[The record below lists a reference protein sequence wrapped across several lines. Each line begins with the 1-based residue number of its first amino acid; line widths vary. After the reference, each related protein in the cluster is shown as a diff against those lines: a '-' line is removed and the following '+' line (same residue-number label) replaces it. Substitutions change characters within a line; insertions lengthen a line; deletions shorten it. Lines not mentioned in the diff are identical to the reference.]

1 MASQPNETI
10 SVQYPYERY
19 YHQLHEMRWRAE
31 FVDAWDNKPELR
43 FFMLEWARRH
53 RKTSDALTMLVR
65 DCMLHDQ
72 WVSLVVAP
80 YLVQAREIVWDDPKM
95 LFTILPEREHCA
107 WEKNESKLMIT
118 FPNGSILRLEG
129 GDKLEGR
136 RGIDCNDLLLTEF
149 SYTKPD
155 LWTKIFMPI
164 MAGESDIPRRVI
176 FDYTPCGENH
186 ATDLFDWAC
195 CQQEP
200 GQTLPTSGVAS
211 KLRTGWWASRV
222 INDTTHFLSQ
232 DFLDQARERWPRA
245 VYDQEINCARV
256 TDEQTTLITSAM
268 IDALKQFNVL
278 PIEHKHII
286 SCDPSL
292 GGDLCPI
299 LYIKDGKTEDERLLR
314 ERNSMIITGEIIAM
328 GTKHNCRH
336 FIVDSTGISVGKA
349 IIDRIYEQDPKKDVY
364 GFESAG
370 QASQPQRFA
379 NLKAETWFYFAEEVH
394 KHNIPYIHDQQTR
407 QDICAVRYKVNN
419 SRGRLILQ
427 PKVETK
433 KLLGRSPDK
442 GDAFVQ
448 GVWRLKDVPPIQAA
462 QDMRQYDDSSE
473 IADSYAV
480 REVLG

>member
-1 MASQPNETI
+1 MADQRTET
-10 SVQYPYERY
+10 VTVNYPYERY
-19 YHQLHEMRWRAE
+19 YGQLHKMRWRAE
-31 FVDAWDNKPELR
+31 FVDAWDNKPGLR

-53 RKTSDALTMLVR
+53 RKTSDALAMLVR
-65 DCMLHDQ
+65 DCMTHGQ
-72 WVSLVVAP
+72 WVSLAVAP

-95 LFTILPEREHCA
+95 LFTILPKREHCA

-149 SYTKPD
+149 SYTKAD

-176 FDYTPCGENH
+176 FDYTPCGQNH

-195 CQQEP
+195 YQEEP
-200 GQTLPTSGVAS
+200 GQVLPTCGVAD
-211 KLRTGWWASRV
+211 KLRPGWWVSRV
-222 INDTTHFLSQ
+222 TNDTTHFLSQ
-232 DFLDQARERWPRA
+232 EFLDQARDRWPTA
-245 VYDQEINCARV
+245 IYDQEINCARV
-256 TDEQTTLITSAM
+256 TDEEMTLITSAM
-268 IDALKQFNVL
+268 VDALKTYHAFPV
-278 PIEHKHII
+278 EDRHII

-299 LYIKDGKTEDERLLR
+299 LYIKNGKVEDERLLR

-328 GTKHNCRH
+328 GTKHHCENYV
-336 FIVDSTGISVGKA
+336 VDSTGISVGKA
-349 IIDRIYEQDPKKDVY
+349 IVDRMYEQDHKHVY

-370 QASQPQRFA
+370 KASDPARFA
-379 NLKAETWFYFAEEVH
+379 NLKAEAWFYFSEEVH
-394 KHNIPYIHDQQTR
+394 KHNVPYIEDQQTR
-407 QDICAVRYKVNN
+407 QDICAVRYKVSD

-427 PKVETK
+427 PKLETK

-442 GDAFVQ
+442 GDALVQ
-448 GVWRLKDVPPIQAA
+448 GVWRLKDTAPIHASA
-462 QDMRQYDDSSE
+462 QQGDDSDL
-473 IADSYAV
+473 ADSYAV
-480 REVLG
+480 REVL